1 MKKIRVIVVMVFLS
15 FIAFVSV
22 GSFLTK
28 DREFSPNEN
37 RYLEEKPKISVDNIM
52 NGSFQEDLENYLRDQ
67 VIGRDAWI
75 TVKTGVEK
83 ACGNTDI
90 GGAYVGKEGYDFEKI
105 TPEDVD
111 DTLFRRNA
119 ETVSEFFAEASDT
132 VAPEHLSFLLVP
144 TSGLVMEDKLPKN
157 ARLFDQAKYIDEVQN
172 SMKDYNFIDVRQEL
186 TAHKDDYIY
195 YRTDHHWTTDGAY
208 IAYEKWCGQTGGSC
222 PDKSGL
228 EQDVVSD
235 RFRGSLYSKIL
246 DADSAYDS
254 IWTYGP
260 TDRGAFGSFDCRVT
274 IDGKETKDS
283 CFDESKLTEKDQY
296 AYFFGGNYGEVH
308 IERTKAAG
316 TGEPQKN
323 LLVIKDS
330 FANSFVP
337 FLTQDFDNIYMI
349 DLRYYNDNM
358 QEYLK
363 GHNITDVL
371 VLYNISNFV
380 SDRNIYKL
388 TDGA

>member
-22 GSFLTK
+22 GSLLTK

-37 RYLEEKPKISVDNIM
+37 RYLAEKPKISVDNIM

-67 VIGRDAWI
+67 VIGRGAWI

-90 GGAYVGKEGYDFEKI
+90 GGAYVGKDGYDFEKI

-208 IAYEKWCGQTGGSC
+208 IAYE
-222 PDKSGL
+222 
-228 EQDVVSD
+228 
-235 RFRGSLYSKIL
+235 
-246 DADSAYDS
+246 
-254 IWTYGP
+254 
-260 TDRGAFGSFDCRVT
+260 
-274 IDGKETKDS
+274 
-283 CFDESKLTEKDQY
+283 
-296 AYFFGGNYGEVH
+296 
-308 IERTKAAG
+308 
-316 TGEPQKN
+316 
-323 LLVIKDS
+323 
-330 FANSFVP
+330 
-337 FLTQDFDNIYMI
+337 
-349 DLRYYNDNM
+349 
-358 QEYLK
+358 
-363 GHNITDVL
+363 
-371 VLYNISNFV
+371 
-380 SDRNIYKL
+380 
-388 TDGA
+388 